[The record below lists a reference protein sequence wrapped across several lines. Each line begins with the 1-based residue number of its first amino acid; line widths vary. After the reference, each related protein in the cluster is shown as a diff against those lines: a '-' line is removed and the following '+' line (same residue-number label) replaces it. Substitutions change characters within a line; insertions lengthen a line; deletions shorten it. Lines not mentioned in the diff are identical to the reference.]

1 MYLAGPNMWTY
12 RSVIE
17 AWLDIG
23 DLEQFPSNKLPGFT
37 ERLTSWLPGLI
48 EHRCGVGERGG
59 FVRRL
64 HEGTWAAHILEHVVL
79 ELQNLAGMPT
89 GFGKTRKAAEPS
101 LYKMAFRTRQEHVGR
116 AALDAGRELLLA
128 AINDTSFDLKTAVA
142 RLIEMV
148 DSFCLGPSTM
158 HIVQAATDQAIP
170 WIRLNE
176 GNLVQLG
183 YGNKQRRIW
192 TAETDQTSAIAEG
205 ICSDKDLTKSLL
217 KSCGVPVPEGCLV
230 YSAEQAWGAAQ
241 EIGLPVAVKPYNAN
255 HGRGVSLDLN
265 TEADVSAA
273 FKLAEQ
279 KGDGSSIIV
288 EQFIPGVEH
297 RVLVVGKKVVAVAAG
312 ETTWVIGN
320 GTSSILELIE
330 HQINSD
336 PRRGEAEEFP
346 LSKLGAHDLEII
358 LELERQGFSIDD
370 IPQQDQRVLIQRNG
384 NVGIDVTDQI
394 HPDIAAKVTL
404 AARIVG
410 LDVAGIDLVVED
422 ISKPLN
428 IQRGA
433 IIEVNAGPG
442 LLAHI
447 KPAVGQARPIGEAI
461 IQHLFPNTL
470 QGVTKGPEESGFGST
485 GESVQDRRRNAS
497 EPNYGRIP
505 LVGVVQTAGS
515 NSGSGL
521 ISRLIAHL
529 IHVSGKHVG
538 LACDT
543 GIYLDHRQIDNKNG
557 ITWQAG
563 QRLLMNRSIE
573 AAVFEN
579 SLSLILSEGL
589 AYDRC
594 TVGVVSEMNSD
605 NPDLVKFFIDD
616 EDKLFNVIRTQID
629 VILPDGVAVLN
640 ADNPRIVA
648 LADLCDGKVIFYG
661 SNPTLDAI
669 IQHRNAGER
678 VVFLRDNTIVLANGE
693 AETALLPLSSLKPA
707 KAKQPNN
714 VMAAIAAAWALN
726 IAPELIEAGLRT
738 FESNPKK
745 TLY

>member
-1 MYLAGPNMWTY
+1 MTTEKSIQFTRVMFLRGPNIWTY
-12 RSVIE
+12 RPVIE
-17 AWLDIG
+17 AWVDIG
-23 DLEQFPSNKLPGFT
+23 DLEQFPSNLLPGLT
-37 ERLTSWLPGLI
+37 ERLIAWLPGLI

-59 FVRRL
+59 FVQRL

-101 LYKMAFRTRQEHVGR
+101 LYKMAFRTREEHVGR
-116 AALDAGRELLLA
+116 AALYAGCELLLA
-128 AINDTSFDLKTAVA
+128 AINDTPFDLNTNVA
-142 RLIEMV
+142 KLSELV
-148 DSFCLGPSTM
+148 DALCLGPSTM
-158 HIVQAATDQAIP
+158 HIVQAASDHSIP

-183 YGNKQRRIW
+183 HGNKQRRIW

-205 ICSDKDLTKSLL
+205 ISSDKDLTKSLL

-230 YSAEQAWGAAQ
+230 YSAEQAWEAAQ
-241 EIGLPVAVKPYNAN
+241 EIGLPVALKPYNAN

-265 TEADVSAA
+265 TEADVKAA
-273 FKLAEQ
+273 FQLAEK
-279 KGDGSSIIV
+279 KGDGSSVIV

-297 RVLVVGKKVVAVAAG
+297 RILVVGKNVVAVAAG
-312 ETTWVIGN
+312 ETIWVT
-320 GTSSILELIE
+320 GTGESNILELIE
-330 HQINSD
+330 DQINSD

-346 LSKLGAHDLEII
+346 LSKLGVHDLEII

-370 IPQQDQRVLIQRNG
+370 IPKKNQRILIQRNG
-384 NVGIDVTDQI
+384 NVGFDVTDQI
-394 HPDIAAKVTL
+394 HPEIAATATL

-410 LDVAGIDLVVED
+410 LDVAGVDMVVED
-422 ISKPLN
+422 IAKPLHT
-428 IQRGA
+428 QSGA

-447 KPAVGQARPIGEAI
+447 KPAMGKARPVGEAI
-461 IQHLFPNTL
+461 IQHLFPDT
-470 QGVTKGPEESGFGST
+470 PET
-485 GESVQDRRRNAS
+485 VL
-497 EPNYGRIP
+497 GRIP
-505 LVGVVQTAGS
+505 IIGVAQASGS
-515 NSGSGL
+515 DTGSGL

-538 LACDT
+538 LACST

-557 ITWQAG
+557 LHWEAG
-563 QRLLMNRSIE
+563 QRLLINRSIA
-573 AAVFEN
+573 AAVIETN
-579 SLSLILSEGL
+579 NRMILSEGL

-594 TVGVVSEMNSD
+594 TVGVVSEMDSD
-605 NPDLVKFFIDD
+605 GDLAEFFIHD
-616 EDKLFNVIRTQID
+616 EDKLFNVVRTQID

-640 ADNPRIVA
+640 AHNPRIVA

-661 SNPTLDAI
+661 SSPTLDAI
-669 IQHRNAGER
+669 VKHRNEGER

-693 AETALLPLSSLKPA
+693 SETALLPLSSLKPT

-726 IAPELIEAGLRT
+726 IAPELIKAGLRT